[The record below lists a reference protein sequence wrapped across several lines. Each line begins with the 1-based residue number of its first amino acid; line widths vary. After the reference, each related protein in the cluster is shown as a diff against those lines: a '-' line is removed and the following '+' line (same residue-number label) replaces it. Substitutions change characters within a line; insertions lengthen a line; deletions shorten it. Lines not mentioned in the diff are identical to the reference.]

1 MPSKPGNFQIEQI
14 PPNPCIRFQL
24 WYGGSKARR
33 HTTESRA
40 KAVILAIPVSLAN
53 LKVLEVGG
61 GWGYFAFQ
69 LASHGARVTT
79 SDIAVGDLA
88 FGAEVCRLNR
98 YNGLLEFCAA
108 DAVTLPFPDSSF
120 DATVSIE
127 MIEHIANGPEKVCT
141 EFARVTRT
149 GGLVIIS
156 TPNPKGVAQVIKTQL
171 KKSSLLRRRYSF
183 LNYDNEWFLSP
194 AEILSAAAK
203 ASLKPIAFKRTG
215 MTVPFVPNWLFPANL
230 VLEKAFKIMP
240 FLLTTNIFVFEKY

>member
-1 MPSKPGNFQIEQI
+1 MSPKPRNFTIEQI

-33 HTTESRA
+33 HTTQSRA
-40 KAVILAIPVSLAN
+40 RAVILAIPASLEN

-69 LASHGARVTT
+69 LASHGAKVTT
-79 SDIAVGDLA
+79 SDISVGDLA

-98 YNGLLEFCAA
+98 YDGALKFCAA
-108 DAVTLPFPDSSF
+108 NALTLPFPDSSF
-120 DATVSIE
+120 DATFSIE
-127 MIEHIANGPEKVCT
+127 MLEHIADGPEKVCT

-149 GGLVIIS
+149 GGSVIIS
-156 TPNPKGVAQVIKTQL
+156 TPNPRGLAQVVKTQL
-171 KKSSLLRRRYSF
+171 KKSSLLRRRYTF

-194 AEILSAAAK
+194 TEVFSAAAK

-215 MTVPFVPNWLFPANL
+215 MTVPFIPNWLFPVNL
-230 VLEKAFKIMP
+230 VLEKAFKILP
-240 FLLTTNIFVFEKY
+240 FFLTTNIFVFEKY